1 MAQVLV
7 IKDLITAQGLKWQ
20 PVIYV
25 DNSRNYK
32 KNKIKLKTETQR

>member
-25 DNSRNYK
+25 DNSRNKKKYK
-32 KNKIKLKTETQR
+32 KKIKN